1 MKTKRQ
7 ILRENWILLVIL
19 AVIAIFDIYGV
30 VFHRV
35 LLPFN
40 TLINLLALLFLFGKE
55 RTYVAL
61 IGGNCLAIIDA
72 TVFRR
77 IPFDSNVMYIIVF
90 SGVGA
95 VTSLAHFLYYKYKTP
110 TADEAENKTTRSIF
124 KRIIIDQHDV
134 QSKLLRSLTICAT
147 SIMLI
152 FEIVL
157 FFWKDYT
164 FIFFGGLPALILL
177 SNFFI
182 LSSKLKKWKNLLA
195 FSLFMSALLTFFKFL
210 FFINDVYYIIDLG
223 LALTI
228 LFCVLIQLI
237 KYKNDKPIAITETK
251 PNTGN

>member
-1 MKTKRQ
+1 MSVKRR
-7 ILRENWILLVIL
+7 ILHENWILLLIL
-19 AVIAIFDIYGV
+19 ALISAIDIYGL
-30 VFHRV
+30 V
-35 LLPFN
+35 LQLKFIPFS
-40 TLINLLALLFLFGKE
+40 TIGNLLGLAFLFGKE
-55 RTYVAL
+55 RTYAGL
-61 IGGNCLAIIDA
+61 IGINCMIFLYA

-77 IPFDSNVMYIIVF
+77 LPLDAEFMQMIFFSIISVL
-90 SGVGA
+90 
-95 VTSLAHFLYYKYKTP
+95 TSLAHFLYYKYKTP
-110 TADEAENKTTRSIF
+110 TADETENKTTHSIF
-124 KRIIIDQHDV
+124 KRIVIDQHDV

-164 FIFFGGLPALILL
+164 FIFFGGLPELILL

-195 FSLFMSALLTFFKFL
+195 FSLFMSALLTFFKLL

-228 LFCVLIQLI
+228 LFCVLIQLV
-237 KYKNDKPIAITETK
+237 KYKNDKSIAITETK